1 MSDTGPASPAGAP
14 VTAQE
19 AAAWFAELVSIPR
32 LLVAVSGGPDS
43 VALLGLLSEWA
54 AAPGRPALAAATVDH
69 GLRPESAAEARHVA
83 SLCQQ
88 LGVPHAT
95 LEWAGPMPR
104 TGLQAQARAARYRL
118 LANEAKRLGGAALV
132 TAHTAD
138 DQAETILMRMAHG
151 SGPAGLAGMKRRSE
165 RDGLVLLRP
174 LLGVAKARLV
184 ATAQARG
191 LAFVSDPGNAEP
203 RFERV
208 RWRRLMPALAAEGLD
223 AARLGVLSR
232 RLSRMDA
239 ALDQQA
245 GRLRREL
252 TLPGSPA
259 GASKLAF
266 APLAGEPDELPL
278 RVLAAAIGEVTAPGP
293 IRLERLE
300 TCVEALLAAA
310 RENRAITR
318 TLSGCVLSLDRKGV
332 LTIRRETPRRRGVH
346 PAES

>member
-1 MSDTGPASPAGAP
+1 M
-14 VTAQE
+14 
-19 AAAWFAELVSIPR
+19 FAELVSIPR
-32 LLVAVSGGPDS
+32 LLIAVSGGPDS
-43 VALLGLLSEWA
+43 IALLGLLSEWA

-69 GLRPESAAEARHVA
+69 GLRAEAAAEARDVA
-83 SLCQQ
+83 ALCQQ

-95 LEWAGPMPR
+95 LEWAGPKPR

-118 LANEAKRLGGAALV
+118 LANEAERLGGAALV
-132 TAHTAD
+132 TAHTAG

-151 SGPAGLAGMKRRSE
+151 SGPAGLVGMKRRSE

-174 LLGVAKARLV
+174 LLETAKARLV

-191 LAFVSDPGNAEP
+191 LAFASDPGNAEP

-232 RLSRMDA
+232 RLARMDA
-239 ALDQQA
+239 ALDEQA
-245 GRLRREL
+245 DRLRREVS
-252 TLPGSPA
+252 LPGPSA
-259 GASKLAF
+259 GLSRLAF
-266 APLAGEPDELPL
+266 GRLAREPDELAL
-278 RVLAAAIGEVTAPGP
+278 RVLAVAVGKVAAPGP

-310 RENRAITR
+310 CEKRAITR
-318 TLSGCVLSLDRKGV
+318 TLSGCVLSLDRNGV
-332 LTIRRETPRRRGVH
+332 LTIRREASRRRGVH
-346 PAES
+346 PAAS